1 MRETMKNPVVVRSE
15 AIYGTI
21 TVIYVL
27 FGSGES
33 KPPVYN
39 DFIFIQL

>member
-1 MRETMKNPVVVRSE
+1 MRETMNNPVVVTSL
-15 AIYGTI
+15 AIKGTI

-33 KPPVYN
+33 KPPMYN
-39 DFIFIQL
+39 VFIFIQL